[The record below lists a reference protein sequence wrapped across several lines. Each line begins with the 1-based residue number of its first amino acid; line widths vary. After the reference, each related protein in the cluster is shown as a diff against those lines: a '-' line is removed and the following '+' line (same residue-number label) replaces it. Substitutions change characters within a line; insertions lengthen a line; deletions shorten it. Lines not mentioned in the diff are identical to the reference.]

1 MTVEAGL
8 QLPRQQWLNH
18 MRSARSA
25 LMTVLA
31 AYVYP
36 DSSPVS
42 TATFVRGLGLLGFN
56 EKAIRQA
63 LIRARDS
70 NLLSSVKSGRRTFWE
85 LSGPGFALMDE
96 GMQRLESLNREG
108 SRWDGRIYLVSVEV
122 PERDRAIRH
131 TVRTRLGW
139 AGFASIGSTLW
150 ASTDPMAE
158 KVAQRLMAE
167 LGLPSFSLVAE
178 RGAIGDIH
186 QVIREAWD
194 LPAVESEYR
203 QFIDEFSGMQPS
215 SPDDFFVAQA
225 QITHQWRRFPFID
238 PGLPAELQP
247 SEWPGQQART
257 LYRRLRAQWKGPAV
271 KRWRE
276 FSELGD
282 H

>member
-36 DSSPVS
+36 DPSPVS

-56 EKAIRQA
+56 EKAIRQS

-70 NLLSSVKSGRRTFWE
+70 NLLSSTKSGRRTFWG
-85 LSGPGFALMDE
+85 LSEEGFALMDE

-108 SRWDGRIYLVSVEV
+108 SRWDGRIYLVSVDV

-131 TVRTRLGW
+131 TVRSRLGW
-139 AGFASIGSTLW
+139 AGFAHINSTLW
-150 ASTDPMAE
+150 ASTNPAAE
-158 KVAQRLMAE
+158 KVAQRLMDE

-186 QVIREAWD
+186 QVIRKAWD
-194 LPAVESEYR
+194 LPSVESEYR
-203 QFIDEFSGMQPS
+203 QFIDEFGGMQPG

-238 PGLPAELQP
+238 PGLPAELLPDQ
-247 SEWPGQQART
+247 WPGQEARA
-257 LYRRLRAQWKGPAV
+257 LYRRLRTQWKGSAV

-276 FSELGD
+276 LSLLGD
-282 H
+282 S